1 MLDDQFRA
9 TGVGGVVTP
18 AASRRPIL
26 VTGSPRSGSTWVGNV
41 LALDRNSGYVHEPFN
56 NHCPPGLCRA
66 GLHDFTYI
74 TAENEALYLDA
85 LSDTLAWRYSTAAE
99 LRTLRTPRGLAR
111 LARDFAYFEAMRQR
125 GARVIVKDPL
135 AIFSA
140 DWLAQRFGAQVV
152 VIIRHP
158 ASFVAS
164 MRAAGFIMHFKSLH
178 NQPRLI
184 EDRLAPFAEAI
195 AAATLNPSDSIEA
208 NTLLWNVLHHHID
221 QLRSEHSDWIFVRH
235 EDLSRDPVT
244 SFGELF
250 DRLGLDFSETV
261 RTSLDQFTTD
271 PGALGRLSLFGNKRR
286 TMRNSQESM
295 TYFRKRLMPEQIDQI
310 RRDAAPLWQLFY
322 SEEDW

>member
-1 MLDDQFRA
+1 MLDDQYRA
-9 TGVGGVVTP
+9 TGAAIAVTP
-18 AASRRPIL
+18 TASRRPIL

-85 LSDTLAWRYSTAAE
+85 LSDTLAWRYSTTAE

-125 GARVIVKDPL
+125 GARMIVKDPL

-164 MRAAGFIMHFKSLH
+164 MRAAGFVMHFKSLH
-178 NQPRLI
+178 SQPRLI
-184 EDRLAPFAEAI
+184 EERLAPFAEAI
-195 AAATLNPSDSIEA
+195 AAATPNPSDSIAA

-221 QLRSEHSDWIFVRH
+221 QLQSEHPD
-235 EDLSRDPVT
+235 
-244 SFGELF
+244 
-250 DRLGLDFSETV
+250 
-261 RTSLDQFTTD
+261 
-271 PGALGRLSLFGNKRR
+271 
-286 TMRNSQESM
+286 
-295 TYFRKRLMPEQIDQI
+295 
-310 RRDAAPLWQLFY
+310 
-322 SEEDW
+322 